1 MLMWALNSIAESIG
15 QSHVQ
20 MALSWMYSKPGVT
33 SVLIG
38 ASNPDQITDN
48 IGILNNTEFDEKQTR
63 FFRIDGVSSQ

>member
-38 ASNPDQITDN
+38 ASNPDQILDN
-48 IGILNNTEFDEKQTR
+48 IGMLGNTSFDEETYRK
-63 FFRIDGVSSQ
+63 IDEIVLR